1 MAGANARLLRQPVLR
16 AVCRCGIYE
25 YMWLLAFVATRVFA
39 PPDWYTALSSRSAAV
54 LRTCFSD
61 QAATPRSGSSR
72 VALTVAGSG
81 APGTYGVHYALYL
94 NAWSSRL
101 KSFGWETQVIAT
113 LDEQMHARAASLG
126 ICAVPF
132 FLERREGNR
141 AVAIDESRN
150 ASDAVHRIPPLVGV
164 AKFLLLTQLLRR
176 GFAQYGFTDAPLG
189 SNPGIAP
196 RCLRSRCQGGAYFLP
211 PYAYARAA
219 HTRADSSDA
228 FRCTASRVQCRPH

>member
-1 MAGANARLLRQPVLR
+1 VKRKRPLAASASAASSG
-16 AVCRCGIYE
+16 RCGIYE

-39 PPDWYTALSSRSAAV
+39 PPDWYTALSSRSAAA

-113 LDEQMHARAASLG
+113 LDEQMHAQAASLG

-176 GFAQYGFTDAPLG
+176 GFAQYGFTLPWVPILESRPAAYAPAANAVPTL
-189 SNPGIAP
+189 PLP
-196 RCLRSRCQGGAYFLP
+196 TRCLLPTPLCLRSRCS
-211 PYAYARAA
+211 
-219 HTRADSSDA
+219 HTR
-228 FRCTASRVQCRPH
+228 